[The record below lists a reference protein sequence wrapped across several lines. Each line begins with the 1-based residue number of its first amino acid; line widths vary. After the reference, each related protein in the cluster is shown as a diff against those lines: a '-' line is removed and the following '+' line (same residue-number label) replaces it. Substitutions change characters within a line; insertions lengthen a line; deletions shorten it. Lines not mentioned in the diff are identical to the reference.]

1 MGDKREQQFLQEGW
15 REEGKTRRKKASVVR
30 SRPVPTQMSVLVFQD
45 AFPLRFKGVQGVREP
60 SVITMIFTIMKQFL
74 KEKLIKRV
82 STLV

>member
-1 MGDKREQQFLQEGW
+1 
-15 REEGKTRRKKASVVR
+15 
-30 SRPVPTQMSVLVFQD
+30 MSVLVFQD